1 MYSHIQSYE
10 TQSQFARALLNTDGP
25 VSCGL
30 VAEAGLSSV
39 RRFAIHRANVVTGLA
54 EALASAFPVTAN
66 IVGMDFLT
74 AMARL
79 FVMEAPPLSP
89 VLLDYGEAFPDFV
102 EQFPQASEFP
112 YLADV
117 MRLELARR
125 KAYHAAD
132 ATPLKGADLA
142 SYDPESFARSSAR
155 LHPSVTILSSDHP
168 IVTLFAMN
176 AGEEPLAPI
185 GEWNAQDALIVRP
198 FLSVHVHLLPPG
210 GAVFLHA
217 LASGAP
223 FANAAMLA
231 GTETQAFSLT
241 DNLAGL
247 VTAGA
252 LLAID
257 RDNETVL

>member
-1 MYSHIQSYE
+1 MHSYIQS
-10 TQSQFARALLNTDGP
+10 QGIQLQFASALLNTDGSVP
-25 VSCGL
+25 RGI
-30 VAEAGLSSV
+30 VAEAGLSPA
-39 RRFAIHRANVVTGLA
+39 RRFAIHRTNVVTGLA
-54 EALASAFPVTAN
+54 EALASAFPITAN
-66 IVGMDFLT
+66 IVGAEFLT
-74 AMARL
+74 GMARL
-79 FVMEAPPLSP
+79 FVVEAPPLSP
-89 VLLDYGEAFPDFV
+89 ALLDYGEDFPDFV
-102 EQFPQASEFP
+102 EQFPQAAELP

-142 SYDPESFARSSAR
+142 GYDAESFARSSAR

-185 GEWNAQDALIVRP
+185 EEWNAQDALIVRP

-217 LASGAP
+217 LVSGAT
-223 FANAAMLA
+223 FADAAMLA
-231 GTETQAFSLT
+231 STETPAFSLT
-241 DNLAGL
+241 ENLAGL
-247 VTAGA
+247 VSTGA

-257 RDNETVL
+257 HENNSAS